1 MNIATSK
8 NKIVEVLAA
17 ARIVAK
23 SHGHTGKYA
32 KHYVALSIKQSKVGI
47 SDRELADFL
56 MTDEICRILGYNAN
70 SVIQYSR
77 K

>member
-1 MNIATSK
+1 MATRK

-23 SHGHTGKYA
+23 SHRHTGKYA
-32 KHYVALSIKQSKVGI
+32 KHYVALSIKQSRGSI